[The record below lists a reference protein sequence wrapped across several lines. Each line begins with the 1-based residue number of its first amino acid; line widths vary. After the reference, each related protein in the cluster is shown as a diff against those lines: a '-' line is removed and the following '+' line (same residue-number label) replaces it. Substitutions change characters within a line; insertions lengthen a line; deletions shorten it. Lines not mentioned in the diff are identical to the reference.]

1 MAATTFGAGRLAT
14 KAALLALVLML
25 MGTWSGSQP
34 LAAATYSLEQ
44 CIDKAL
50 RYSPEVREAKQEV
63 EMSQA
68 KHDEAKA
75 YKFPVIETLG
85 IFGPAHRARG
95 DQVYSPDSA
104 THPHRWTIFGSFTA
118 TIIQPLYT
126 FGKIKYREDA
136 AKAGVE
142 VSRAGVKKKEGE
154 VILGVKEA
162 YYTLV
167 FSRVGLETIQELTGV
182 MNKARETLRR
192 LLAIGSKNV
201 TEVDQYKLEAYTGE
215 LEKYRHLT
223 EKAEKLAY
231 DALRTK
237 MGLKGEEPLQIQ
249 DQALPTP
256 GQALKPLPQYIAQAQ
271 ELRPEFKQLKEGL
284 YAKQKLVD
292 AAKADQYPSFF
303 VSGFGSVAG
312 APGRTRIK
320 NPFIEDRFNHVYGGV
335 VGGMKF
341 DLDFGIKK
349 AKIREAQ
356 ADLQKLRETHDYA
369 QDNIPLQVQ
378 KAYLEAKE
386 AEKNS
391 QAFQKAYIEAR
402 KWMVAALSNY
412 DMGLT
417 PSKEVFDAIEKY
429 ALNRGEYLKALYDY
443 NLALAHLNYYTGE
456 YLREKYAGQ

>member
-1 MAATTFGAGRLAT
+1 MKTGTAPRCWRQKPVLLAVAACLGLMSAGGWQPAA
-14 KAALLALVLML
+14 AAL
-25 MGTWSGSQP
+25 
-34 LAAATYSLEQ
+34 YSLEQ

-50 RYSPEVREAKQEV
+50 RYSPEIREAKQEV
-63 EMSQA
+63 ELSQA
-68 KHDEAKA
+68 KHDEARA
-75 YKFPVIETLG
+75 HKFPVIETLG

-118 TIIQPLYT
+118 TIIQPVYT
-126 FGKIKYREDA
+126 FGKIQFRQDA
-136 AKAGVE
+136 ARAGVE
-142 VSRAGVKKKEGE
+142 VSRAGVRKKEGE

-167 FSRVGLETIQELTGV
+167 FSRVGMETIQELTGI
-182 MNKARETLRR
+182 MDRTRETLRR

-201 TEVDQYKLEAYTGE
+201 SEIDQYKLEAYTGE

-237 MGLKGEEPLQIQ
+237 MGLKEGEPLEIA
-249 DQALPTP
+249 DRALPTP
-256 GQALKPLPQYIAQAQ
+256 NQALKPLAQYIAQAQ

-284 YAKQKLVD
+284 YAKQKLVE
-292 AAKADQYPSFF
+292 AAKADMYPSFF

-341 DLDFGIKK
+341 DLDFGIKR
-349 AKIREAQ
+349 AKVREAQ

-378 KAYLEAKE
+378 KAYLEVKE
-386 AEKNS
+386 AEKNV
-391 QAFQKAYIEAR
+391 QAFNKAYIEAR
-402 KWMVAALSNY
+402 KWLVAALSNY

-429 ALNRGEYLKALYDY
+429 AQNRGEYLKALYDY
-443 NLALAHLNYYTGE
+443 NLALANLNYYTGE
-456 YLREKYAGQ
+456 YLREKYTTH